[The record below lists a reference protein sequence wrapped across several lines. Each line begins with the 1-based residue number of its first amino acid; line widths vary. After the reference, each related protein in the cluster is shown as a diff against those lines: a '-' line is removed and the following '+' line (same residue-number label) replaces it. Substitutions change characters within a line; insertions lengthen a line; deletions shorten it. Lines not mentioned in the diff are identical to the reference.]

1 MKKAI
6 CAGLM
11 AFVALG
17 VRATVVPGVMGDS
30 FSEAKDYAEANNVP
44 LVLIWGNVY
53 KGEKCEYC
61 EALETALESPE
72 AKAKMRELGYVFCHV
87 WSTQSES
94 SAARRFIEQHGT
106 TKMSGYPLVCAYWKQ
121 GDGTVAEDHFS
132 GRDPNNKNKPMTA
145 DQFFT
150 KVAEIVGDYGK
161 AASFL
166 VGNTAQDRL
175 EAVPGKTT
183 RVFVPL
189 KDFKDSD
196 RAAYQI
202 VAKFPR
208 GGGQVTS
215 SDQWIAIPTGVDFQP
230 GDVVTL
236 ELLKDKEVVD
246 TSAITFVAEPANG
259 PANPYWIGEK
269 PALEAGDWSMDID
282 AVKAAVKAGRAK
294 YAAVFFTGALWCP
307 HCRGL
312 EDFVFMTAEGRKW
325 AKDNKVVFAVLDN
338 PKRSADPNP
347 TKPNGDPPTLLR
359 YQAALKAVSFDQTL
373 PSGAGYLSRKG
384 LAAGTATEAILQRNH
399 TLGYPGGLY
408 ATPEATRT
416 GYPTLIMLDAAAEKP
431 MGRFV
436 RLEEK
441 KPGVSDYWHD
451 PVEHLRRLNDFLL
464 LRDGEGERNSY
475 ASMTTLRHEVGCYN
489 KGKAKLQLND
499 RIRVYNLDGL
509 EPGTLTIQA
518 SHSKKG
524 LGVSIELLV
533 AGASVAS
540 GTDELVYKVR
550 RGDIEKGVQLR
561 INAYPDTSVKLGESS
576 VCTVNFT
583 DEFEPSPVV
592 DEATLPMGFAANI
605 CLEEIE
611 ADGEVRSVSVKRT
624 GKLPS
629 GLTLKYDKTTQ
640 SIVLSGKP
648 SKAVP
653 ECAFTY
659 TYTITYR
666 DGRKVTSEPVEVTVK
681 TFDPSTLNPYLG
693 VAQNRTI
700 PIVSSEKKLVGTL
713 TVTTT
718 AKGAVTAKY
727 AGGSTVTFRGNWT
740 ELVDDTAAADLST
753 KKGEKLRLVL
763 DSDGLMTA
771 ILTDVDGFDSIDG
784 LSSVLT
790 TVGFEAFKGVYTVVL
805 RDESGLGGNGY
816 LTLKM
821 TSSSQ
826 IKKGTV
832 SYSGL
837 LADGTTVSGSAQ
849 LSGAGFDE
857 VEGLGLCECAELPIF
872 KKTSKLDVRLVLRI
886 RANGEMTHL
895 DEENSWAHVVH
906 ASNAAIP
913 LANGAVVGPYGVW
926 FETNR
931 KLSDWQS
938 LYPRIGDTFAL
949 KLGDVQVAKAIATGT
964 KVTLS
969 EKLGTVS
976 LSYAKGTGIIS
987 GRMKFVLAGATLN
1000 GTWKG
1005 VVLPGWH
1012 YDCGCG
1018 GDDPALPFGM
1028 GTFYYTDRSSG
1039 KSVKASLPVALEIL
1053 DEGK

>member
-1 MKKAI
+1 MKKMQVAMVSTMLAI
-6 CAGLM
+6 S
-11 AFVALG
+11 ALG
-17 VRATVVPGVMGDS
+17 SVVPGVMGDS
-30 FSEAKDYAEANNVP
+30 FAEARDYAEANNIP
-44 LVLIWGNVY
+44 LVLIWGNVQN
-53 KGEKCEYC
+53 GEKCEYC
-61 EALETALESPE
+61 EALDNALAEPN
-72 AKAKMRELGYVFCHV
+72 AKAKMQELGHVFCHV
-87 WSTQSES
+87 WGKNKSDDPSQPQNRG
-94 SAARRFIEQHGT
+94 ARKFVEDRGT
-106 TKMSGYPLVCAYWKQ
+106 SKLKSFPIACAYWKRE
-121 GDGTVAEDHFS
+121 DGTVVEDHFEGRSPS
-132 GRDPNNKNKPMTA
+132 GGYMTA
-145 DQFFT
+145 DQFFA
-150 KVAEIVGDYGK
+150 KVTAIVGDYGR

-175 EAVPGKTT
+175 EAIPGKTT

-189 KDFKDSD
+189 KDLRESD
-196 RAAYQI
+196 RGSYEI

-208 GGGQVTS
+208 GGGQVATT
-215 SDQWIAIPTGVDFQP
+215 DQWIAIPAGVDFQP
-230 GDVVTL
+230 GDVATL
-236 ELLKDKEVVD
+236 ELLKDGQVVS
-246 TSAITFVAEPANG
+246 TGAITFVAEPENG

-269 PALEAGDWSMDID
+269 PELEAGDWSMDID
-282 AVKAAVKAGRAK
+282 AVKAAVKAGRAD
-294 YAAVFFTGALWCP
+294 YAIVFFTGALWCP
-307 HCRGL
+307 HCQGI
-312 EDFVFMTAEGRKW
+312 EDFVFMTSEGRKW
-325 AKDNKVVFAVLDN
+325 ARDNKVVFAVLDN

-347 TKPNGDPPTLLR
+347 TKPNGAPPALLR
-359 YQAALKAVSFDQTL
+359 YEVGTNSYD
-373 PSGAGYLSRKG
+373 PNVPYSGAAYLSRKG
-384 LAAGTATEAILQRNH
+384 LAAGTATEEILQRNH
-399 TLGYPGGLY
+399 TLGYPGGVY
-408 ATPEATRT
+408 ATPEAART
-416 GYPTLIMLDAAAEKP
+416 GYPTFIMLDAAAEKT

-441 KPGVSDYWHD
+441 TDVSDYWHD

-475 ASMTTLRHEVGCYN
+475 ASLTTLRHEVGCAN
-489 KGKAKLQLND
+489 KGKATLQIND

-509 EPGTLTIQA
+509 EPGTLTIQT

-533 AGASVAS
+533 AGASVAA
-540 GTDELVYKVR
+540 GTDELVYKIR
-550 RGDIEKGVQLR
+550 KSDIEKGVQLR

-624 GKLPS
+624 GKLPL

-648 SKAVP
+648 SKAAQDCV
-653 ECAFTY
+653 FTY
-659 TYTITYR
+659 TYTITYKDR
-666 DGRKVTSEPVEVTVK
+666 RKVTSEPVEVTVR

-700 PIVSSEKKLVGTL
+700 PIVSVDRKLVGTL

-718 AKGAVTAKY
+718 TRGAVTAKY
-727 AGGSTVTFRGNWT
+727 VGGSKVTFRGNWT
-740 ELVDDTAAADLST
+740 ELLDDAAAVDLST
-753 KKGEKLRLVL
+753 KKGEMLRLLL
-763 DSDGLMTA
+763 DSNGLMTA
-771 ILTDVDGFDSIDG
+771 ILTEVDGFDRIDG

-790 TVGFEAFKGVYTVVL
+790 TVGFEAFKGVYTVTL

-826 IKKGTV
+826 LKKGTV

-837 LADGTTVSGSAQ
+837 LANGTTVSGSAQ

-857 VEGLGLCECAELPIF
+857 VEGLGLRECAELPIF
-872 KKTSKLDVRLVLRI
+872 KTMSKLDVRMVLRI
-886 RANGEMTHL
+886 RANGEMTHV

-906 ASNAAIP
+906 ASDAAIP
-913 LANGAVVGPYGVW
+913 LVNGEVVGPYGVW
-926 FETNR
+926 FKTNR
-931 KLSDWQS
+931 KLSEFKDD
-938 LYPRIGDTFAL
+938 YTHIGDTFAL
-949 KLGDVQVAKAIATGT
+949 KLGDTTVAKATAAGA
-964 KVTLS
+964 KVMLS

-987 GRMKFVLAGATLN
+987 GRMKFALDGETLN

-1028 GTFYYTDRSSG
+1028 GTFYYTDRENG
-1039 KSVKASLPVALEIL
+1039 RSVKRSLPVTFEIV
-1053 DEGK
+1053 K

>member
-1 MKKAI
+1 M
-6 CAGLM
+6 AGI
-11 AFVALG
+11 AL
-17 VRATVVPGVMGDS
+17 AAQSAVVPGEMGDS
-30 FSEAKDYAEANNVP
+30 FSEAKAYAEANGIP
-44 LVLIWGNVY
+44 LVLIWGNVQD
-53 KGEKCEYC
+53 GEKCEYC
-61 EALETALESPE
+61 EALENALSTVA
-72 AKAKMRELGYVFCHV
+72 AKAKMQELGYVFCHV
-87 WSTQSES
+87 WSTQPES

-106 TKMSGYPLVCAYWKQ
+106 TKLGGYPLVCAYWKR
-121 GDGTVAEDHFS
+121 GDGTVVEAHFS

-150 KVAEIVGDYGK
+150 KVAENVGDYGK

-166 VGNTAQDRL
+166 VGNTAHDRL
-175 EAVPGKTT
+175 EAVPGKTA

-189 KDFKDSD
+189 KDFKESD

-208 GGGQVTS
+208 GGGRATT
-215 SDQWIAIPTGVDFQP
+215 SDQWVAIPGGVAFQP
-230 GDVVTL
+230 NDAVTL
-236 ELLKDKEVVD
+236 ELQKDKKVVD

-384 LAAGTATEAILQRNH
+384 LAAETATEAILQRNH

-408 ATPEATRT
+408 ATPEAART

-475 ASMTTLRHEVGCYN
+475 SSMTTLRHEVGCYN

-576 VCTVNFT
+576 VCTVTFT
-583 DEFEPSPVV
+583 DELEPSPVV
-592 DEATLPMGFAANI
+592 DEATLPTGFAANI

-611 ADGEVRSVSVKRT
+611 ADGEVRLVSVKRT

-640 SIVLSGKP
+640 SIILSGKP
-648 SKAVP
+648 SKAAQDCV
-653 ECAFTY
+653 FTY
-659 TYTITYR
+659 TYTINYKDR
-666 DGRKVTSEPVEVTVK
+666 RKVTSEPVEVKVR

-693 VAQNRTI
+693 AAQNRTI
-700 PIVSSEKKLVGTL
+700 PIVSADRKLIGTL

-718 AKGAVTAKY
+718 TKGAVTAKY
-727 AGGSTVTFRGNWT
+727 VGGSTVSFRGNWT
-740 ELVDDTAAADLST
+740 ELVDDAAAADLST
-753 KKGEKLRLVL
+753 KKGEMLRLRL
-763 DSDGLMTA
+763 DSNGLMTA
-771 ILTDVDGFDSIDG
+771 ILTDVDGFDSLDG
-784 LSSVLT
+784 LSPALT

-805 RDESGLGGNGY
+805 RDESGCGGNGY
-816 LTLKM
+816 LTIKM
-821 TSSSQ
+821 STSSQ
-826 IKKGTV
+826 VKKGSA

-872 KKTSKLDVRLVLRI
+872 KATAKLDVRMVLRI
-886 RANGEMTHL
+886 RANGEATHL

-906 ASNAAIP
+906 ASDAAIP
-913 LANGAVVGPYGVW
+913 LANGEVVSPYGVW
-926 FETNR
+926 FETNN
-931 KLSDWQS
+931 KLSEWQE

-949 KLGDVQVAKAIATGT
+949 KLGDTTVAKATAAGT
-964 KVTLS
+964 RVTLS

-976 LSYAKGTGIIS
+976 MSYAKGTGVVS
-987 GRMKFVLAGATLN
+987 GRMRFAIGGTTLN

-1005 VVLPGWH
+1005 VLLPGWH

-1018 GDDPALPFGM
+1018 GDDPALSFGM
-1028 GTFYYTDRSSG
+1028 GTFYYTDRPSG
-1039 KSVKASLPVALEIL
+1039 KSVKASLPVTLEVQ
-1053 DEGK
+1053 D